1 MRRGRLPA
9 RAEAVPLALLKDS
22 WYDLSVGS
30 LTGGKAMRNCW
41 HRLASGKVVWV
52 DGRGVALKEPP
63 HGAEFAP
70 VDDGEYDEGPTC
82 SICDG
87 VGHGYPGGPPCPL
100 ETRGAAEAEFQ

>member
-1 MRRGRLPA
+1 
-9 RAEAVPLALLKDS
+9 
-22 WYDLSVGS
+22 
-30 LTGGKAMRNCW
+30 MRNCW